1 MVRNI
6 ATVWAS
12 GLSRMQHMLL
22 AKKCRQLSFGCWS
35 HESSETLQPLHC
47 TCTRFEGDCAHSR
60 SLLQALQP
68 VPSPSAVCLTCGAP
82 EVDQHS
88 PVPQPSH
95 QERKGQ
101 LPACGVSAVRPA
113 VGAQNGRP
121 WCSLFCSRVQ
131 QNGLHR
137 EVSSSLGGGSDLQC
151 RCRGIIPHAKLR

>member
-1 MVRNI
+1 MIATIGWLGLQRGLSKAYSTCDVDLSTSAAEASAAGSPARAARPLMVRNI

-68 VPSPSAVCLTCGAP
+68 VPSLRLCV
-82 EVDQHS
+82 S
-88 PVPQPSH
+88 PVEPLKLTSTALYPSPPT
-95 QERKGQ
+95 KNAKDSCQ
-101 LPACGVSAVRPA
+101 LAG
-113 VGAQNGRP
+113 
-121 WCSLFCSRVQ
+121 
-131 QNGLHR
+131 
-137 EVSSSLGGGSDLQC
+137 
-151 RCRGIIPHAKLR
+151 